1 MSSYAGVVLAA
12 GKGTRMKSK
21 IPKVLHQICGREMVR
36 LVVDSLAEAG
46 LHPIVVVV
54 PPDSDAIRSA
64 LGDGV
69 VYVEQREPL
78 GSGHALLQA
87 RAALDTGTSL
97 FVINGDVPLLRPE
110 SILALTRA
118 HHEREACITLLTSL
132 VAGKEGKGRVLRSHD
147 GDIVGIVE
155 ESEADAATL
164 SVPEINTGAYCFATS
179 WLWDNLSDLPPSR
192 NGEVF
197 LTDLVAEA
205 GEQGLSVG
213 AVVTEDAGEAV
224 SVNTRVQLAVAEGVL
239 RQRIREKW
247 MLSGVSMPDPGAVYI
262 DLDAELGEDTV
273 LHPNTHVRGASR
285 IGSDC
290 EVGPNSMVIDSVI
303 GNGCKVVASSIEGSR
318 LQDRVAV
325 GPYSRVRG
333 GSRLMDD
340 VYLGNFTD
348 IKNSVLGR
356 GTKSSHF
363 SYIGDAV
370 IGSNVNIG
378 AGTVTCNYDGV
389 RKNQTTIG
397 DDAFIGSDSMLVA
410 PLNIGARASTGAGSV
425 VTKDVPPDSLAVGVP
440 ARLVR
445 KKAGRKEQA

>member
-1 MSSYAGVVLAA
+1 MTAYAGVVLAA

-21 IPKVLHQICGREMVR
+21 TPKVLHQICGREMVR
-36 LVVDSLAEAG
+36 LVVDSVAEAG

-54 PPDSDAIRSA
+54 PPDSQAIRSV
-64 LGDGV
+64 LGEDV

-87 RAALDTGTSL
+87 RPALDTNTGL

-118 HHEREACITLLTSL
+118 HSEREGCITLLTSNVTGPDGL
-132 VAGKEGKGRVLRSHD
+132 GRVLRSPD
-147 GDIVGIVE
+147 GGIVGIVE
-155 ESEADAATL
+155 ESEADEATL
-164 SVPEINTGAYCFATS
+164 SVPEINVGAYCFGTS
-179 WLWDNLSDLPPSR
+179 WLWENLPDLPPSR
-192 NGEVF
+192 TGEVF
-197 LTDLVAEA
+197 LTDLIAVA
-205 GEQGLSVG
+205 GQQGMSIEP
-213 AVVTEDAGEAV
+213 VVTEDAGEAV
-224 SVNTRVQLAVAEGVL
+224 SVNTRVQLAMAERVL

-247 MLSGVSMPDPGAVYI
+247 MLNGVSMPDPGAIYI
-262 DLDAELGEDTV
+262 DLGAELGEDTV
-273 LHPNTHVRGASR
+273 LHPNTHIRGTSR

-290 EVGPNSMVIDSVI
+290 AVGPNSMVIDSVI
-303 GNGCKVVASSIEGSR
+303 GNGCRVVASTVEESR
-318 LQDRVAV
+318 LEDRVAV

-333 GSRLMDD
+333 GSRLMND
-340 VYLGNFTD
+340 VYLGNFTE

-389 RKNQTTIG
+389 RKNRTTIG

-410 PLNIGARASTGAGSV
+410 PVNIGARASTGAGSV

-445 KKAGRKEQA
+445 KKTGQEEQA